1 MAGRAAHIAVAHRM
15 RRKLVEV
22 CANLLV
28 ALVTNHGLL
37 CFHRDRI
44 VFLVHA
50 MTADAGDI
58 FALVHT
64 ALPANPM
71 AALMASEAGA
81 VLLGNARLRIR
92 SEQRY
97 RRSRVADMELLRMF
111 CAGAVAGF
119 ALLLRKRRA
128 RIRAH
133 RMLGLEDAGDRGFAV
148 TLQASVRAGLRVRRR
163 WSSISRRSGGMRRER
178 QEPQDQQHRQP
189 WIRAHDQSVG
199 AARCGNADHGTPCST
214 ATSATA
220 PAP

>member
-1 MAGRAAHIAVAHRM
+1 MHLAMAVSAAAGEQEARGLTLREARTGRRHTRMIRLRVALLTQQRRSARQQRRVDRAMRAMTIAAILGHRRVLPQERAALFCMAAVARLIQRRPLEQSRIQCIVGRMAGRAAHIAVAHRM

-111 CAGAVAGF
+111 C
-119 ALLLRKRRA
+119 
-128 RIRAH
+128 
-133 RMLGLEDAGDRGFAV
+133 
-148 TLQASVRAGLRVRRR
+148 
-163 WSSISRRSGGMRRER
+163 
-178 QEPQDQQHRQP
+178 
-189 WIRAHDQSVG
+189 
-199 AARCGNADHGTPCST
+199 
-214 ATSATA
+214 
-220 PAP
+220 